1 MKKITAVLLAVLLC
15 FATLAG
21 CAQTDTQPENSLSA
35 GGTTTESGAETSSEE
50 SAEEKFEVSTAPESS
65 SEEVEV
71 TAEPATYNVASLKG
85 PTTMGMVKLMQD
97 AEAGETFNTYNVT
110 MYGAADE
117 ITAGIANGT
126 IDIANVPCNLAA
138 VLYNKTQG
146 AISVAAV
153 NTLGVL
159 YVVETGDTIQSF
171 EDLKGK
177 TIYSTGKGTTPEF
190 ALNYLLTENGIDP
203 ETDVTIE
210 YKSES
215 TEVAAILAESE
226 DAIAVLPQPFV
237 TTAMMQNENLRI
249 ALSFTE
255 EWDSLQGNNGSTLV
269 TGVTIVRNEVLE
281 ENPQAFAEFLKEYEA
296 SIAYTGTNPED
307 AAALIA
313 SYEIVPKEQVAL
325 KALPYCNIRFTKGEK
340 MKDMVSGYLEV
351 LYDADPTSV
360 GGTLPDDA
368 FYYSE

>member
-1 MKKITAVLLAVLLC
+1 MKKLTAVLLAALLC
-15 FATLAG
+15 IVSFAA
-21 CAQTDTQPENSLSA
+21 CAQNE
-35 GGTTTESGAETSSEE
+35 
-50 SAEEKFEVSTAPESS
+50 TAPESS
-65 SEEVEV
+65 SETSAEA
-71 TAEPATYNVASLKG
+71 TAEPTTELEASSEASDEVTVTPEPASYAVASLKG

-97 AEAGETFNTYNVT
+97 AEAGKTFNTYDVT

-117 ITAGIANGT
+117 ISAGIANGT
-126 IDIANVPCNLAA
+126 IDIANVPCNLAS
-138 VLYNKTQG
+138 VLYNKTDG
-146 AISVAAV
+146 AISVVAI

-159 YVVETGDTIQSF
+159 YVVETGEAIQSV

-190 ALNYLLTENGIDP
+190 ALNYILRENGIDP

-210 YKSES
+210 YKSEA
-215 TEVAAILAESE
+215 TEVAAVLAEAE

-237 TTAMMQNENLRI
+237 TTSMMQNESLRI
-249 ALSFTE
+249 ALSLTD
-255 EWDSLQGNNGSTLV
+255 EWDKLQGNDGSTMV

-296 SIAYTGTNPED
+296 SVAYTESNPDET
-307 AAALIA
+307 AALIA
-313 SYEIVPKEQVAL
+313 SYEIVPKEPVAK
-325 KALPYCNIRFTKGEK
+325 KALPYCNISFISGEEMQEK
-340 MKDMVSGYLEV
+340 VSGYLEV

-368 FYYSE
+368 FYYVE

>member
-1 MKKITAVLLAVLLC
+1 MKKFTAVLLAALLC
-15 FATLAG
+15 IVSFAA
-21 CAQTDTQPENSLSA
+21 CAQNE
-35 GGTTTESGAETSSEE
+35 
-50 SAEEKFEVSTAPESS
+50 TAPESS
-65 SEEVEV
+65 SEASAEA
-71 TAEPATYNVASLKG
+71 TAEPTTEPEASSEASDEVTVTTEPASYAVASLKG

-97 AEAGETFNTYNVT
+97 AEAGETFNTYDVT

-117 ITAGIANGT
+117 ISAGIANGN
-126 IDIANVPCNLAA
+126 IDIANVPCNLAS
-138 VLYNKTQG
+138 VLYNKTGG
-146 AISVAAV
+146 AISVVAI

-159 YVVETGDTIQSF
+159 YVVETGEAIQSV

-190 ALNYLLTENGIDP
+190 ALNYILRENGIDP

-210 YKSES
+210 YKSEA
-215 TEVAAILAESE
+215 TEVAAVLAEAE

-249 ALSFTE
+249 ALSLTD
-255 EWDSLQGNNGSTLV
+255 EWDKLQGNDGSTLV

-296 SIAYTGTNPED
+296 SVAYTESNADET
-307 AAALIA
+307 AALIA
-313 SYEIVPKEQVAL
+313 SYEIVPKEPVAK
-325 KALPYCNIRFTKGEK
+325 KALPYCNISFISGEE
-340 MKDMVSGYLEV
+340 MKEKVSGYLEV

-368 FYYSE
+368 FYYVE